1 MSSHETMPASVLA
14 DETIPQERFV
24 GMRLTFLLTV
34 GACERGAE
42 RCLRG
47 ACGDL
52 LREKWPYGRLGEHTL
67 AALCPKLL
75 MALGGRV
82 RLGATSW
89 ISRTSALIWMHA

>member
-1 MSSHETMPASVLA
+1 MPASVLA

-52 LREKWPYGRLGEHTL
+52 LREKRLRGRLGEHTL
-67 AALCPKLL
+67 AALRPKPL
-75 MALGGRV
+75 MVIGGRV

-89 ISRTSALIWMHA
+89 ISRTSALIWMHV

>member
-42 RCLRG
+42 RCPASCMWR
-47 ACGDL
+47 
-52 LREKWPYGRLGEHTL
+52 P
-67 AALCPKLL
+67 AA
-75 MALGGRV
+75 
-82 RLGATSW
+82 
-89 ISRTSALIWMHA
+89 